1 MVLWSW
7 YILLPGPKEID
18 IIKKSPKN
26 LTAAVHYHLL
36 SEINHLMCDTIKLYD
51 ALLLYQKAISFTW
64 RLITMTT
71 ALDSPSMLHPKF
83 LDEHSKH

>member
-7 YILLPGPKEID
+7 YILLPGAKEID

-51 ALLLYQKAISFTW
+51 ALLLNYF
-64 RLITMTT
+64 
-71 ALDSPSMLHPKF
+71 LHMEVNNHDHSLGLSQHAAPKV
-83 LDEHSKH
+83 SG